1 MNKKKR
7 FSFIIPTYQNK
18 RLIKNTLQS
27 LNRQNGYF
35 KEDYEAVVIDD
46 GSTDGTGEYIQGVNT
61 NYNIEYIYLHRSSK
75 SSRARARNAGIN
87 AATGEII
94 VFIDGDMLVR
104 ENYLKELD
112 RCFNVSEDILV
123 IGNRIMMTE
132 EVSCEKLAQE
142 TCFRGSE
149 FNINSF
155 KNLEIRHIIYRHL
168 SYNSCCQ
175 LRPWLQVFSCN
186 MAVLKKHL
194 DKSGG
199 FDEGFKGWGI
209 EDVELG
215 YRLYKSGLRIIINN
229 RIEAFHQC
237 HSSEHNLKISPQKY
251 ANIELNALYFIEK
264 HPEALNFPTNAILK
278 MFKGNSLLNMDAVTG
293 LRRRVSINYRQREEL
308 ESIKSEILRLSCR
321 KGLKIIV
328 NDFVEEDEL
337 DIWVQ
342 LLGEARS
349 TPAYFPQSKRRELK
363 KAINIVTSLNM
374 GLWFF
379 MLKLK
384 GELSRIKRCCI
395 NIIKQLRDGIWKRIL
410 K

>member
-27 LNRQNGYF
+27 LNRQNGYS

-46 GSTDGTGEYIQGVNT
+46 GSTDGTCEYIQGVNT
-61 NYNIEYIYLHRSSK
+61 NYSIEYIYLHRSSK
-75 SSRARARNAGIN
+75 SSRARARNAGIS
-87 AATGEII
+87 AAAGEII
-94 VFIDGDMLVR
+94 VFIDGDMLIR

-112 RCFNVSEDILV
+112 RCFRASEDILV
-123 IGNRIMMTE
+123 IGNRVMMTE
-132 EVSCEKLAQE
+132 EVSYEELTQE
-142 TCFRGSE
+142 ECFKGSKFE
-149 FNINSF
+149 INSF
-155 KNLEIRHIIYRHL
+155 ENLEIRHIIFKHL
-168 SYNSCCQ
+168 SYNSCCYIH
-175 LRPWLQVFSCN
+175 PWLQTFSCN

-194 DKSGG
+194 DKNGG

-237 HSSEHNLKISPQKY
+237 HSSDHNLKISPQKY

-264 HPEALNFPTNAILK
+264 HPEALDFSPKAILK
-278 MFKGNSLLNMDAVTG
+278 MFKGKSLLSMDAVTG
-293 LRRRVSINYRQREEL
+293 PRRRVSINYRQSKEL
-308 ESIKSEILRLSCR
+308 PAVKSEILRLSCR

-337 DIWVQ
+337 DVWVQ
-342 LLGEARS
+342 LLGTTQS
-349 TPAYFPQSKRRELK
+349 TPAYFPQSKKRELK
-363 KAINIVTSLNM
+363 MAMHTRTSLNM
-374 GLWFF
+374 GSWFF

-384 GELSRIKRCCI
+384 GELGQARRYCI
-395 NIIKQLRDGIWKRIL
+395 NITKGMRDGVWKKIL